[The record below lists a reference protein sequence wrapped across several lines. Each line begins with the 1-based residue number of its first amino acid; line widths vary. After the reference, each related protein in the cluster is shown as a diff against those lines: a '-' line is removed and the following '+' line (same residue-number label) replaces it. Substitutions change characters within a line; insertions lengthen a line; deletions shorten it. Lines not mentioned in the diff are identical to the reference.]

1 MYKSNQQRLKSYV
14 SERRVEEANADE
26 HQSRLYEQIA
36 ADLGQEVQATALAKM
51 AKRVVNK
58 FGDEIQKPSLQMQ
71 TTGKPYT
78 ATDYLR
84 QSIGEGK
91 LSQIFDMIKSMS
103 TDGLSK
109 KEKIIVSDIKN
120 KERRK
125 YLTEIFN
132 DRITP
137 ILEKKHKE
145 FTNNKSD
152 ALAASKSALD
162 DILDN
167 VETAFIDVI
176 AGGDKSAVKNIV
188 TKARERSETGMSDE
202 NELKT
207 NPVITKKKKAG
218 RPKNPAGSKLLE
230 VGGKPTKQGELA
242 SQLGIN
248 I

>member
-26 HQSRLYEQIA
+26 HQERLYEQIA

-58 FGDEIQKPSLQMQ
+58 FGEEIQKPSLQMQ

-78 ATDYLR
+78 AIDYLR

-91 LSQIFDMIKSMS
+91 LSQVFDMIKSMS
-103 TDGLSK
+103 TNGLSK

-120 KERRK
+120 NKDLKIALNDATIETLAK
-125 YLTEIFN
+125 NMALEETTNELVQNIINLT
-132 DRITP
+132 
-137 ILEKKHKE
+137 
-145 FTNNKSD
+145 
-152 ALAASKSALD
+152 
-162 DILDN
+162 
-167 VETAFIDVI
+167 
-176 AGGDKSAVKNIV
+176 AGGDKVAIDNIIE
-188 TKARERSETGMSDE
+188 KARERSDTAQTE
-202 NELKT
+202 NSSPDAS
-207 NPVITKKKKAG
+207 PVITKKKKAG
-218 RPKNPAGSKLLE
+218 RPKNPPGGKLLE
-230 VGGKPTKQGELA
+230 VGGKPTKQGELI